1 MNAILIIVFMVFSV
15 SIFAQEYNHK
25 QMDTKS
31 KSEILIGLC
40 NTKAFAEAPFSEW
53 FNREAEDYK
62 PDLDIVK
69 QLKQFAGKYQVTVV
83 MATWCS
89 DSRREVPRFFKV
101 MNMVGYSPNTI
112 KIISVDSDKIAGE
125 LDISGLKLEKVPT
138 FVITISGKE
147 IGRIV
152 ETPEKT
158 IETDLY
164 NILKNN
170 K

>member
-1 MNAILIIVFMVFSV
+1 MKAILIIVFMTISV
-15 SIFAQEYNHK
+15 LIFAQEYNHK
-25 QMDTKS
+25 QIDTKGD
-31 KSEILIGLC
+31 ILVGLC
-40 NTKAFAEAPFSEW
+40 NTKAFAEAPFSDW
-53 FNREAEDYK
+53 FNRETEDYK

-69 QLKQFAGKYQVTVV
+69 YLKQFAGKYQVTVV
-83 MATWCS
+83 MGTWCS

-112 KIISVDSDKIAGE
+112 KIICVDSDKVAGE

-138 FVITISGKE
+138 FIVTISGKE

-164 NILKNN
+164 NIIKNN